1 MACTVMVAGFAPV
14 LGGTLSVCGFIV
26 VARLIGNSLLVSI
39 LKHFMVHSPSAA
51 AGLCTVNDFLDREVG
66 GRLRSL
72 AGNIEVVSDG

>member
-14 LGGTLSVCGFIV
+14 LGGACSVYGFIV

-39 LKHFMVHSPSAA
+39 LKHFMVPSHAA
-51 AGLCTVNDFLDREVG
+51 ATGLCTVNDFLDREVG
-66 GRLRSL
+66 GRSRPL